1 VQAFEYVSPTSVE
14 EAVSLLSGMNG
25 GARPLAG
32 GTDLL
37 VQLRAERF
45 RLGRVVD
52 VKAIPEL
59 NEVRLSLAEGLT
71 LGAAVPCYRIYED
84 AAIKAAYPALV
95 DSVSILG
102 GIGIQGRA
110 TVGGN
115 LCNASPSGDS
125 IPSLIVLGARCNVAG
140 PGGRSQVSAEDF
152 CLAPGQSRLEPGEI
166 LVSLHFPPPR
176 PRSGSFYL
184 RFIPRN
190 EMDIA
195 VVGAGA
201 WLVLGDDGETI
212 TDARLALAAVA
223 PTPLYVEAARGVL
236 VGTRGEDEAID
247 KAAEAAREA
256 VRPITDMRGSE
267 AQRRH
272 LARILTKRALRG
284 ALRRAKGEAVPAH

>member
-1 VQAFEYVSPTSVE
+1 VQAFEYVSPSSVE
-14 EAVSLLSGMNG
+14 EAVSLLSGPEG
-25 GARPLAG
+25 TVRPMAG

-37 VQLRAERF
+37 VQLRAERYK
-45 RLGRVVD
+45 LQRVVD
-52 VKAIPEL
+52 IKAIPEL
-59 NEVRLSLAEGLT
+59 GEVRFSLAEGLT

-125 IPSLIVLGARCNVAG
+125 IPSLIVLGATCNIAG
-140 PGGRSQVSAEDF
+140 PAGRRQLPAEQF
-152 CLAPGQSRLEPGEI
+152 CLAPGLSRLEPGEL
-166 LVSLHFPPPR
+166 LVSIHIPPPG

-195 VVGAGA
+195 VVGAAA
-201 WLVLGDDGETI
+201 WVKLSDDGQAVA
-212 TDARLALAAVA
+212 DARVALAAVS
-223 PTPLYVEAARGVL
+223 PTPLYVDAARGLL
-236 VGTRGEDEAID
+236 VGSTGDEEAISR
-247 KAAEAAREA
+247 AATAAREA
-256 VRPITDMRGSE
+256 VSPITDMRGSE

-272 LARILTKRALRG
+272 LAGILTARALRG
-284 ALRRAKGEAVPAH
+284 ALRRARGEPDLRH

>member
-1 VQAFEYVSPTSVE
+1 MQAFEYVSPASVE
-14 EAVSLLSGMNG
+14 EAVTLLSGMNG
-25 GARPLAG
+25 EARPLAG

-59 NEVRLSLAEGLT
+59 NEVRLSLADGLT

-125 IPSLIVLGARCNVAG
+125 IPSLIVLGARCNIAG
-140 PGGRSQVSAEDF
+140 PDGRRQVSAEDF
-152 CLAPGQSRLEPGEI
+152 CLAPGQSRLEPGEL
-166 LVSLHFPPPR
+166 LVSLHFPPPQ
-176 PRSGSFYL
+176 PRSGSYYL

-272 LARILTKRALRG
+272 LARILTRRALRG
-284 ALRRAKGEAVPAH
+284 ALRRAKGEPVPAH

>member
-1 VQAFEYVSPTSVE
+1 MQAFEYVSPTSVE
-14 EAVSLLSGMNG
+14 EAVSLLSGMDG

-125 IPSLIVLGARCNVAG
+125 IPSLIVLGARCNIAG
-140 PGGRSQVSAEDF
+140 PDGRRQVSAEDF
-152 CLAPGQSRLEPGEI
+152 CLAPGQSRLDPGEL
-166 LVSLHFPPPR
+166 LVSLHFPPPQ
-176 PRSGSFYL
+176 PRSGSYYL

-212 TDARLALAAVA
+212 ADARLALAAVA

-256 VRPITDMRGSE
+256 ARPITDMRGSE
-267 AQRRH
+267 TQRRH
-272 LARILTKRALRG
+272 LARILTRRALRG
-284 ALRRAKGEAVPAH
+284 ALRRAKGETVPAH